1 MRKALKFV
9 CFLLVA
15 ALLVGA
21 LVFSQKVYLKN
32 AYPIDYKEYVV
43 EYSQKYELDRNFVFA
58 IIRTESNFSKTAQ
71 SSVDARGLMQI
82 TKETFDWI
90 KGKLGDKDA
99 TFDDMYS
106 PKKAVEYGC
115 FLLSYL
121 KKELKAENNILCGY
135 HAGINI
141 ATQWLSD
148 SDISRDGEI
157 VNIPYKDTAEYT
169 EKVLKTYEIYQ
180 KLYE

>member
-15 ALLVGA
+15 ALLVGT

-82 TKETFDWI
+82 TKETFDWLI
-90 KGKLGDKDA
+90 EVLFKQGELLKIWELAEKG
-99 TFDDMYS
+99 S
-106 PKKAVEYGC
+106 C
-115 FLLSYL
+115 
-121 KKELKAENNILCGY
+121 
-135 HAGINI
+135 
-141 ATQWLSD
+141 
-148 SDISRDGEI
+148 
-157 VNIPYKDTAEYT
+157 
-169 EKVLKTYEIYQ
+169 
-180 KLYE
+180 